1 METGLATYNELK
13 NIAQIDPDT
22 AWLYSGG
29 NRVSVDNE
37 HRDGFIF
44 KESSEKVTE
53 LSAMVLAIKSLHSHR
68 QPNEAEKRK
77 GAPSHALNADWC
89 ESFTNRSDA
98 KCTDCAAYDACAWK
112 MELTLSIPD
121 REGDFLITIP
131 TVSSMRFREACK
143 DLAKKQKR
151 HFSKVIW
158 KMTVHVEKSNG
169 NNYPV
174 LDFAPFDLA
183 TGAALNTA
191 QPAPTVDPLAGLR
204 NALKESRAA
213 VRAAGLEPQP
223 VLTQAQALALTADE
237 LTAAIATALEQLAN
251 VAA

>member
-1 METGLATYNELK
+1 MDSTNTLATYSEIK

-44 KESSEKVTE
+44 KESSEKVTS
-53 LSAMVLAIKSLHSHR
+53 LSAMVLGIKSLHSHR

-77 GAPSHALNADWC
+77 GAPSHALSADWC
-89 ESFTNRSDA
+89 ESFTNRADA

-143 DLAKKQKR
+143 ELAKKSKR
-151 HFSKVIW
+151 HYSKVIW

-174 LDFAPFDLA
+174 LNFEPFDLT
-183 TGAALNTA
+183 TGAELTTA
-191 QPAPTVDPLAGLR
+191 STIPATVVDPRAGLR
-204 NALKESRAA
+204 AALKDTRAA
-213 VRAAGLEPQP
+213 LRAASIEPAP
-223 VLTQAQALALTADE
+223 MTQAQAADMTADE
-237 LTAAIATALEQLAN
+237 LIAALRAAQEQLP
-251 VAA
+251 V